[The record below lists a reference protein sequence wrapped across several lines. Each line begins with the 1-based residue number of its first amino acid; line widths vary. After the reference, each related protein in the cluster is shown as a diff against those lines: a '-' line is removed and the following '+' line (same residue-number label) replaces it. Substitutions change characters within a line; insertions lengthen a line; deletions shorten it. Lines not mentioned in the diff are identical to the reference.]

1 MCVSG
6 AFRAV
11 VLLAASELL
20 WWNPRVVVICAAAC
34 LLWIHLQKSAMFSQK
49 SPIFPQRTDTR
60 TTPMKSSCGNMRVSK
75 HLYVCYDLFVC
86 VSCDIFICDMTYWYV
101 WHDPLISVTWLID
114 MCDMTHWYVW
124 HFSCIC
130 LKPELLWWNPRVA
143 VMCVTCHTRMCDMTH
158 SYVCR
163 DPFMCV
169 TWPIHMCEM
178 TNSYVWHDSLIC
190 VKLKLLRWNCRGG
203 GNMM

>member
-20 WWNPRVVVICAAAC
+20 WWNPRVVVICARLHAC
-34 LLWIHLQKSAMFSQK
+34 YEYICKRALCFHKRALYFRRELMPELLRWSPGVVICVSRSICTCAMTYS
-49 SPIFPQRTDTR
+49 
-60 TTPMKSSCGNMRVSK
+60 
-75 HLYVCYDLFVC
+75 YVCRVTFLFA
-86 VSCDIFICDMTYWYV
+86 
-101 WHDPLISVTWLID
+101 TWLID

-169 TWPIHMCEM
+169 TWPIHMCDM

-190 VKLKLLRWNCRGG
+190 VKL
-203 GNMM
+203 